1 MISYEEDPS
10 SHVVEIK
17 VDGAISQEQFE
28 EIAGKLEARIALH
41 GKVRLLEEI
50 RGLGGIDPSTFW
62 DDLKFSLRHLN
73 DFSRCAVVTDRRW
86 IEWFAKA
93 VDPFVACE
101 IRHFPP
107 EQIEGARRWLRE
119 DLAAT
124 SERAR

>member
-1 MISYEEDPS
+1 MISYREVPG
-10 SHVVEIK
+10 SHVVEVR
-17 VDGAISQEQFE
+17 VDGPISRAAFE

-50 RGLGGIDPSTFW
+50 RRLDGIDPTTFW
-62 DDLKFSLRHLN
+62 DDLKFSRRHLD

-107 EQIEGARRWLRE
+107 EQIDGARRWLRE
-119 DLAAT
+119 DFLAAP
-124 SERAR
+124 ERA

>member
-1 MISYEEDPS
+1 MISYREDAGL
-10 SHVVEIK
+10 HVVEIT
-17 VDGAISQEQFE
+17 VDGPISREAFE
-28 EIAGKLEARIALH
+28 EVAGKLEARIALH

-50 RGLGGIDPSTFW
+50 RSLGGIDPSAFW

-101 IRHFPP
+101 IRHFTP
-107 EQIEGARRWLRE
+107 EKIDDARRWLRE
-119 DLAAT
+119 DLATAPA
-124 SERAR
+124 RA